1 MCAPQA
7 PATSMMR
14 NVLALA
20 AMALVGS
27 AAADCPANPSLTG
40 LSVHA
45 ECTLSPAF
53 SPDVHYYSCEIP
65 YSATTVDVTPLT
77 ADDAAEVEV
86 HIMGVAWCSPPPPP
100 LAPCPPQFPS
110 PPTLPPPGTPSPPPV
125 SPSPPPVQF
134 LDRKL
139 LAWEPSMFG
148 DLTNLETRCPSP
160 PPPNMPR

>member
-1 MCAPQA
+1 
-7 PATSMMR
+7 MR

-86 HIMGVAWCSPPPPP
+86 HIMGVAQPAGQATMYVGCPPCMASPP
-100 LAPCPPQFPS
+100 C
-110 PPTLPPPGTPSPPPV
+110 T
-125 SPSPPPVQF
+125 
-134 LDRKL
+134 
-139 LAWEPSMFG
+139 
-148 DLTNLETRCPSP
+148 
-160 PPPNMPR
+160 